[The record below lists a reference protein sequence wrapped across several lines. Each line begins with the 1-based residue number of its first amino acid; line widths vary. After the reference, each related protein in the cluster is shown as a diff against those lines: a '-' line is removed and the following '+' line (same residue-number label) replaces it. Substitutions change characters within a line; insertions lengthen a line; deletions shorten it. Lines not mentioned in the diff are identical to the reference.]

1 MFSWEER
8 HTLDSVKYRY
18 FHILRKKN
26 KVLRT
31 TGAGNRVMVSLIIGA
46 PEQITEDEIGVCDN
60 TILMGKCL
68 GGRGAY
74 GRLVVNK
81 F

>member
-1 MFSWEER
+1 
-8 HTLDSVKYRY
+8 
-18 FHILRKKN
+18 
-26 KVLRT
+26 
-31 TGAGNRVMVSLIIGA
+31 MVSLIIGA